1 MTKPKVKPD
10 DPEQAKRFAEA
21 VRALE
26 AAGDLSPTEAD
37 ERFERLVEK
46 ALPPKRRKGA

>member
-21 VRALE
+21 VRDLE
-26 AAGDLSPTEAD
+26 AAGELNPTEAEKVLD
-37 ERFERLVEK
+37 RLVRSQK
-46 ALPPKRRKGA
+46 PPVAG